1 MNLRQ
6 STRFSALFFV
16 LVMLAACTAPPGP
29 VEPVT
34 QANTA
39 SATAI
44 AEASPVSDRKLVIY
58 SGRNENLVGP
68 LIERFRNETGV
79 DVQVRYGET
88 AEMAATIL
96 EEGDNSPADVFFG
109 QDAGA
114 LGALAQEG
122 RLSTLPD
129 DLMAQVDPR
138 FRSKDGQW
146 VGTSGR
152 ARVLVYNTE
161 QVQNE
166 ELPQDIWGLTDPK
179 WKGNIGWA
187 PSNGSFQA
195 FVTALR
201 VVEGDA
207 KAEEWLAGMINNDAK
222 VYANNDA
229 IVAAVASGEIASGLV
244 NHYYMYRYQA
254 EHGGDAP
261 IANHYF
267 PAGGAGSLLNV
278 AGGGVLSTSQH
289 KDTATQFIAFL
300 LSTEAQQYFAG
311 ETDEYPLAGENIQT
325 NPSVKPLSEIAV
337 PDIDLSNLNDLQGTL
352 ELLQRVGVL
361 N

>member
-1 MNLRQ
+1 MNFRRFA
-6 STRFSALFFV
+6 RFSALFCV
-16 LVMLAACTAPPGP
+16 LVMLAACVAPL
-29 VEPVT
+29 EPVQPST
-34 QANTA
+34 QTNTA
-39 SATAI
+39 SATTA
-44 AEASPVSDRKLVIY
+44 AEDSPVTDKKLVIY

-114 LGALAQEG
+114 LGALAQDG

-129 DLMAQVDPR
+129 DLLAQVDPR

-152 ARVLVYNTE
+152 ARVLVYNTD
-161 QVQNE
+161 QVKAE
-166 ELPQDIWGLTDPK
+166 ELPQNIWGLTDPK

-187 PSNGSFQA
+187 PSNGSLQA

-201 VVEGDA
+201 VTEGDA
-207 KAEEWLAGMINNDAK
+207 RAEEWLVGMIKNDAK

-229 IVAAVASGEIASGLV
+229 IVAAVASGEITTGLV

-267 PAGGAGSLLNV
+267 PAGGAGALLNV
-278 AGGGVLSTSQH
+278 ASAGVLNTSQH
-289 KDTATQFIAFL
+289 KETATEFIAFL
-300 LSTEAQQYFAG
+300 LSNEAQQYFASQ
-311 ETDEYPLAGENIQT
+311 TDEYPLAGRNIQT
-325 NPSVKPLSEIAV
+325 NPSVKPLDEIAA

-352 ELLQRVGVL
+352 EMLQRVGAL